1 MSYNPGKKS
10 ILMQKEQPIPYPL
23 EDMCGFRDMQIR
35 DFAWSYKISDILG
48 DGLITTKELRRVLG
62 RLGEQPTNMELQRVI
77 NEIDPHGK
85 GILNFQQFV
94 TMMSFFDH
102 GLITEEEVM
111 EAFKIFDR
119 DASGSIESQE
129 LRHVLQTLGDKLTE
143 EEADMMLAEA
153 DADGDGE
160 IDYNEFAQTIL
171 RSQ

>member
-1 MSYNPGKKS
+1 MAKNRPSVV
-10 ILMQKEQPIPYPL
+10 MQKETPLPYAL
-23 EDMCGFRDMQIR
+23 EDQCGFREMQIR
-35 DFAWSYKISDILG
+35 DFAWSYQISDVLG

-62 RLGEQPTNMELQRVI
+62 RLGEQPTNQELSRVV

-85 GILNFQQFV
+85 GILDFQQFV
-94 TMMSFFDH
+94 TMMSYFDH

-119 DASGSIESQE
+119 DASGSIESSE

-143 EEADMMLAEA
+143 EEADMMLGEA

>member
-1 MSYNPGKKS
+1 MAANAAMREKPFKYK
-10 ILMQKEQPIPYPL
+10 L
-23 EDMCGFRDMQIR
+23 EDKCGFRDMQIR
-35 DFAWSYKISDILG
+35 DFEWSYEISDVLA
-48 DGLITTKELRRVLG
+48 DGLITTKEIKRVLV
-62 RLGEQPTNMELQRVI
+62 RLGAQPSNQELTRVI

-85 GILNFQQFV
+85 GIIDFQQFV
-94 TMMSFFDH
+94 SMMSYFDH
-102 GLITEEEVM
+102 GLITEEQVM

-119 DASGSIESQE
+119 DASGSIESGE

-160 IDYNEFAQTIL
+160 IDYNEFCQTIL

>member
-1 MSYNPGKKS
+1 MPKAAF
-10 ILMQKEQPIPYPL
+10 LPDRPLPYEL
-23 EDMCGFRDMQIR
+23 EDRCGFRDMQIQ
-35 DFAWSYKISDILG
+35 DFAWSYQISDILG
-48 DGLITTKELRRVLG
+48 DGLVTTKELRRILG
-62 RLGEQPTNMELQRVI
+62 RLGEQPTSTELTRVI

-94 TMMSFFDH
+94 TMMSYF
-102 GLITEEEVM
+102 GAGILITEEEVM

-119 DASGSIESQE
+119 DASGSIESGE

-160 IDYNEFAQTIL
+160 IDYNEFCQTIL